1 MHLEAMHLEAMHLE
15 AMHLEAMHLEAMH
28 LEAMHLEAMHLEVAN
43 CSDQRLWRLTSPEMT
58 GLFCSGLQNSSCII
72 EALEFTDEPVSDC
85 KSMHC
90 L

>member
-1 MHLEAMHLEAMHLE
+1 MHLEAIRLDTVYLEAMHLEAIYLE
-15 AMHLEAMHLEAMH
+15 AIY
-28 LEAMHLEAMHLEVAN
+28 LEAMHLEVAN

>member
-1 MHLEAMHLEAMHLE
+1 MHLETMHLETMHLEAMHLETMHLE
-15 AMHLEAMHLEAMH
+15 AMY
-28 LEAMHLEAMHLEVAN
+28 LEAMHLEVAN
-43 CSDQRLWRLTSPEMT
+43 YSNQRLWRLASPEMT
-58 GLFCSGLQNSSCII
+58 RLFCSGLPNCSCII

>member
-1 MHLEAMHLEAMHLE
+1 MHLEAIRLETVYLEAMHLEAIYLE
-15 AMHLEAMHLEAMH
+15 AIYLEAIY
-28 LEAMHLEAMHLEVAN
+28 LEAMHLEVAN

>member
-1 MHLEAMHLEAMHLE
+1 MHLEAIRLDTVYLEAMHLEAIYLE
-15 AMHLEAMHLEAMH
+15 AIYLEAIY
-28 LEAMHLEAMHLEVAN
+28 LEAMHLEVAN

>member
-1 MHLEAMHLEAMHLE
+1 MHLEAIRLETVY
-15 AMHLEAMHLEAMH
+15 
-28 LEAMHLEAMHLEVAN
+28 LEAMHLEVAN
-43 CSDQRLWRLTSPEMT
+43 CSDQRLWRLTSSEMT
-58 GLFCSGLQNSSCII
+58 GLFCSSLQNSSCII